1 MQVFKTFF
9 AVVRKNIGLM
19 CMYTGIFVGIAITI
33 ANVVPAEGGASFQE
47 TKTSVTVI
55 DRDNSALSAAITNY
69 LYGRQTAVPLEDD
82 QSVLQDAL
90 YRRVTSYILF
100 IPAGYEQAFLGQ
112 ASPEME
118 TAQVPDSYSG
128 AYVDNQVESYVKTVR
143 AYTQAGFGLEA
154 ALEAAQ
160 ADNARAVPVALTQT
174 VVQSRAG
181 VYYFFQFLCYGMAM
195 VMIFGLAP
203 VLLAFSQKGL
213 AARMNASALPL
224 RKRNHVDAGFAQ
236 AVERMGGLDVLVNNG
251 HEAVAADW
259 TEVSAEQFTRQL
271 ANATGYFLLARRMR
285 EHAVARGAGASVIM
299 LGSMYGLVG
308 SYPDAYRDV
317 CPASPV
323 AYHALKGGVVH
334 LTRHLAVYWAGD
346 RVRVNCL
353 SPGPFPSPKA
363 PAEMVR
369 RLTEHSPMKRMGLP
383 HELKGAVV
391 FLASDA
397 SSYMTGQNLV
407 IDGGWTAW

>member
-19 CMYTGIFVGIAITI
+19 CMYTGIFVGIAITM

-224 RKRNHVDAGFAQ
+224 RKRNGQIGLGALVLALLCFVIYMLMAAIIYRDA
-236 AVERMGGLDVLVNNG
+236 ML
-251 HEAVAADW
+251 
-259 TEVSAEQFTRQL
+259 
-271 ANATGYFLLARRMR
+271 ATGALICMLNAFVFLIFSTALGLLIGMVSKNSNMVTAIANVVVLAMCFLGGVYVPK
-285 EHAVARGAGASVIM
+285 EVLGAGVQTAGKFLPTTWYMQVVDTATTTTEFTQQAMNTIWQGMGMQLIFAAALVSVA
-299 LGSMYGLVG
+299 LVV
-308 SYPDAYRDV
+308 SKYRQ
-317 CPASPV
+317 
-323 AYHALKGGVVH
+323 
-334 LTRHLAVYWAGD
+334 R
-346 RVRVNCL
+346 
-353 SPGPFPSPKA
+353 
-363 PAEMVR
+363 
-369 RLTEHSPMKRMGLP
+369 
-383 HELKGAVV
+383 
-391 FLASDA
+391 
-397 SSYMTGQNLV
+397 
-407 IDGGWTAW
+407 TA